1 MFRNVIW
8 KEASSTGDIKK
19 MNKKIFAANW
29 KMYLDSEESKQF
41 MLQVNSNKDFFSDF
55 NIMIFPSHLSLEAV
69 QVLAKDFPNIRV
81 GMQDCDILT
90 SGAVTGSNSVT
101 SLKIDSC
108 IVGHSE
114 RRIIFK
120 EDNELIEKK
129 LNNCLD
135 NINSVILCIGES
147 LKQKEQNQ
155 TFKVIKKQLSILPKE
170 LMNKE
175 LIIAYEPVW
184 AIGTGMVASKE
195 YIKDVLSYINNL
207 IKELYSNENDSNI
220 SLFYGGSVD
229 ENTVEELSTIPLLD
243 GFLIGSASAD
253 FGKFKNILNKM
264 R

>member
-1 MFRNVIW
+1 
-8 KEASSTGDIKK
+8 

-55 NIMIFPSHLSLEAV
+55 NIMIFPSHLSLEAI
-69 QVLAKDFPNIRV
+69 QVLAKDFSNIRV

-114 RRIIFK
+114 RRTIFK

-129 LNNCLD
+129 LNICLD
-135 NINSVILCIGES
+135 NINSVVLCIGEN

-155 TFKVIKKQLSILPKE
+155 ILSFFSINSLSSLKIVLLSECPTIQESILSDVTEFDPVTAPEVKISQSCIPT
-170 LMNKE
+170 
-175 LIIAYEPVW
+175 LILEKSFAKTWIA
-184 AIGTGMVASKE
+184 SSDK
-195 YIKDVLSYINNL
+195 
-207 IKELYSNENDSNI
+207 
-220 SLFYGGSVD
+220 
-229 ENTVEELSTIPLLD
+229 
-243 GFLIGSASAD
+243 
-253 FGKFKNILNKM
+253 
-264 R
+264 